1 MREGVVLALGV
12 DVLAPEGYGEV
23 IGGGQREDDP
33 DVLAGRTA
41 KAQTAFANRRGRQ
54 STQLAMGDDT
64 TYRRT
69 TLG

>member
-1 MREGVVLALGV
+1 MKMGS
-12 DVLAPEGYGEV
+12 APQPAAAPAPPDP
-23 IGGGQREDDP
+23 IRIPNKNDP

-41 KAQTAFANRRGRQ
+41 KAQTEFANRRGRQ